1 MSNTISEDEFIKTL
15 VSLLEREL
23 YIVSEDH
30 VWFRSN
36 DLNVMI
42 HAWYEDGFYS
52 GGSSERLSP
61 PGTSMWADSLTPVKQ
76 WLLMYNFDLLR
87 YCLGLEYFDIR
98 FRELLIAPNWSHRP
112 GPNQYSLELC
122 HNDQPTGVFAGKW
135 SDEATNLTWFLNHT
149 PERLLEIAH
158 IEDVEEA
165 CQALFGTTHIPFNK
179 EDDRHRIALLSIQRS
194 RRPRDH

>member
-23 YIVSEDH
+23 YVVSEDH

-87 YCLGLEYFDIR
+87 YCLGLEYFGIR

-122 HNDQPTGVFAGKW
+122 HNAQPTGTIVGKW
-135 SDEATNLTWFLNHT
+135 SDEATKLTWFLNHT
-149 PERLLEIAH
+149 PERLLDIAH
-158 IEDVEEA
+158 IEDVKEA
-165 CQALFGTTHIPFNK
+165 CQALFGTTHIPYSK
-179 EDDRHRIALLSIQRS
+179 KYD
-194 RRPRDH
+194 

>member
-23 YIVSEDH
+23 YVVSEDH

-61 PGTSMWADSLTPVKQ
+61 PGTSMWADSLE
-76 WLLMYNFDLLR
+76 Y
-87 YCLGLEYFDIR
+87 LGIR

-112 GPNQYSLELC
+112 GTNQYSLELC

-149 PERLLEIAH
+149 PERLLEIAR
-158 IEDVEEA
+158 IESKEEA
-165 CQALFGTTHIPFNK
+165 CQALFGTTHIPYG
-179 EDDRHRIALLSIQRS
+179 DDN
-194 RRPRDH
+194 

>member
-1 MSNTISEDEFIKTL
+1 MSISNTISEDEFIKTL

-23 YIVSEDH
+23 YVVTEDH

-76 WLLMYNFDLLR
+76 WLVMYNFDLLR
-87 YCLGLEYFDIR
+87 WCLDLQPLGIR

-112 GPNQYSLELC
+112 GTNQYSLELC
-122 HNDQPTGVFAGKW
+122 HDDQPTNIFTGKW
-135 SDEATNLTWFLNHT
+135 SKESTNLSWFLNHS
-149 PERLLEIAH
+149 PERLVEIAR
-158 IEDVEEA
+158 IEDNEEA
-165 CQALFGTTHIPFNK
+165 CQSLFGTTHIPYG
-179 EDDRHRIALLSIQRS
+179 DD
-194 RRPRDH
+194 D

>member
-1 MSNTISEDEFIKTL
+1 MSNTISEDEFIRTL
-15 VSLLEREL
+15 VPLLDREL
-23 YIVSEDH
+23 VVVDENH

-42 HAWYEDGFYS
+42 HAWRKGNSYL

-61 PGTSMWADSLTPVKQ
+61 PGTFVWSHSLTPVKQ
-76 WLLMYNFDLLR
+76 WLVMYNFDLLR
-87 YCLGLEYFDIR
+87 AYLDLKPFDMS
-98 FRELLIAPNWSHRP
+98 FRELLIAPHWSHRP

-122 HNDQPTGVFAGKW
+122 HNDQPTGVFVGKW
-135 SDEATNLTWFLNHT
+135 SDDATNLTWFLNHT

-165 CQALFGTTHIPFNK
+165 CQALFGTTHIPYSKNY
-179 EDDRHRIALLSIQRS
+179 D
-194 RRPRDH
+194 

>member
-52 GGSSERLSP
+52 GGSSERTP
-61 PGTSMWADSLTPVKQ
+61 DPGTYVRSGSLTPVKQ
-76 WLLMYNFDLLR
+76 WLVMDNFDLLR
-87 YCLGLEYFDIR
+87 IRIGLKDFGITYR
-98 FRELLIAPNWSHRP
+98 HVLIAPNWSHRP

-122 HNDQPTGVFAGKW
+122 HNAQPTGTIVGKW
-135 SDEATNLTWFLNHT
+135 SDEATKLTWFLNHT
-149 PERLLEIAH
+149 PERLLDIAH

-165 CQALFGTTHIPFNK
+165 CQALFGTPHIPFDK
-179 EDDRHRIALLSIQRS
+179 KDD
-194 RRPRDH
+194 

>member
-122 HNDQPTGVFAGKW
+122 HNDQPTGVFTGKW
-135 SDEATNLTWFLNHT
+135 SAVATNLTWFLNHT

-179 EDDRHRIALLSIQRS
+179 EDD
-194 RRPRDH
+194 

>member
-23 YIVSEDH
+23 YVVSEDH

-87 YCLGLEYFDIR
+87 WCLDLQPLGAL
-98 FRELLIAPNWSHRP
+98 
-112 GPNQYSLELC
+112 
-122 HNDQPTGVFAGKW
+122 HN
-135 SDEATNLTWFLNHT
+135 
-149 PERLLEIAH
+149 
-158 IEDVEEA
+158 
-165 CQALFGTTHIPFNK
+165 
-179 EDDRHRIALLSIQRS
+179 
-194 RRPRDH
+194 

>member
-1 MSNTISEDEFIKTL
+1 MSNTISEDEFIRTL
-15 VSLLEREL
+15 VPLLDRKI
-23 YIVSEDH
+23 YVVSEDH

-76 WLLMYNFDLLR
+76 WLVMYNFDLLR
-87 YCLGLEYFDIR
+87 YCLNLKPFGIR
-98 FRELLIAPNWSHRP
+98 FRELLIAPHWSHRP
-112 GPNQYSLELC
+112 GINQYSLELC

-165 CQALFGTTHIPFNK
+165 CQALFGTTRIPFNK
-179 EDDRHRIALLSIQRS
+179 EDD
-194 RRPRDH
+194 

>member
-1 MSNTISEDEFIKTL
+1 MTTTIARDKFIQSL
-15 VSLLEREL
+15 VTSLTREL
-23 YIVSEDH
+23 YIETEDH

-87 YCLGLEYFDIR
+87 HCLGLEYFHIS

-112 GPNQYSLELC
+112 GTNQYSLELC

-135 SDEATNLTWFLNHT
+135 SHEANNLTWFLNHT

-158 IEDVEEA
+158 IESTKEA
-165 CQALFGTTHIPFNK
+165 CQALFGMPRVPFAK
-179 EDDRHRIALLSIQRS
+179 PTDTRQ
-194 RRPRDH
+194 